1 MASPTAI
8 PHAQT
13 SSHRH
18 HNQQHAPPASSPP
31 RVGLGFGSSATN
43 NNNRNSPPLLSPIYA
58 RTAFSLPGGPV
69 SPSNSFRNTA
79 SGAWTTA
86 GVNVGG
92 ALKSPTAIA
101 SQQTAQKDYF
111 PERDPT
117 GMHHRS
123 SSMSSTTSSV
133 DSNGPPTPRTGEA
146 PGSLAGGAPL
156 GRVRSIPLPSSYEAI
171 KGSKEGWNGS
181 QGWAGLSSFRSQS
194 NAAAGASNGAS
205 ATSPPAAGGG
215 GMGHLFRRLSMS
227 GNPAAQNPHR
237 RENNH
242 HHHQA
247 GHGHRSASISYAGS
261 SSVTAGH
268 PPLGSAAPVKES
280 TAELAGAPVA
290 PAAAAVPDAP
300 GSLASPSTVGTT
312 SSQKV
317 ARGRRGEAGASIKR
331 KPSPHGERLLMG
343 WTHAH

>member
-1 MASPTAI
+1 MCVWRDEADG
-8 PHAQT
+8 
-13 SSHRH
+13 
-18 HNQQHAPPASSPP
+18 QH
-31 RVGLGFGSSATN
+31 
-43 NNNRNSPPLLSPIYA
+43 
-58 RTAFSLPGGPV
+58 
-69 SPSNSFRNTA
+69 
-79 SGAWTTA
+79 
-86 GVNVGG
+86 
-92 ALKSPTAIA
+92 IA
-101 SQQTAQKDYF
+101 SLLTSAFTLISLTRIDYF
-111 PERDPT
+111 PERDPS

-156 GRVRSIPLPSSYEAI
+156 GRVRSIPLPNSYEAI

-194 NAAAGASNGAS
+194 NAAAAGTGGAGPNGSS

-215 GMGHLFRRLSMS
+215 GMGHLFRRLSLS

-242 HHHQA
+242 HHHRSHEP
-247 GHGHRSASISYAGS
+247 GHSHRSASISYAGS
-261 SSVTAGH
+261 SGVSAGH
-268 PPLGSAAPVKES
+268 PPLGSAAPVKDTTTEV
-280 TAELAGAPVA
+280 AGAGGTPVA
-290 PAAAAVPDAP
+290 PSAAAVPNAP
-300 GSLASPSTVGTT
+300 GSLASPGAVGSTSTG
-312 SSQKV
+312 QKV
-317 ARGRRGEAGASIKR
+317 ARGRRGEAGGSIKR

>member
-1 MASPTAI
+1 MEGVGEDHVASILTC
-8 PHAQT
+8 
-13 SSHRH
+13 SLLVL
-18 HNQQHAPPASSPP
+18 PP
-31 RVGLGFGSSATN
+31 
-43 NNNRNSPPLLSPIYA
+43 SPI
-58 RTAFSLPGGPV
+58 
-69 SPSNSFRNTA
+69 
-79 SGAWTTA
+79 
-86 GVNVGG
+86 
-92 ALKSPTAIA
+92 
-101 SQQTAQKDYF
+101 DYF

-194 NAAAGASNGAS
+194 NAAAASGGPNGSS

-215 GMGHLFRRLSMS
+215 GMGHLFRRLSLS

-242 HHHQA
+242 HHHHSHEP
-247 GHGHRSASISYAGS
+247 GHAHRSASISYAGS

-268 PPLGSAAPVKES
+268 PPPLGSAAPVKDT
-280 TAELAGAPVA
+280 TAVAGAGGAPVA
-290 PAAAAVPDAP
+290 SAAAAVPDAP
-300 GSLASPSTVGTT
+300 GALASPSAVG
-312 SSQKV
+312 SSGQKAA
-317 ARGRRGEAGASIKR
+317 ARGRRGEAGGSIKR